1 MVRPAFGGDAA
12 DFTPREELNA
22 TCCALGCDA
31 PSALVSNRI
40 PLCQQHAMQASREIR
55 EFVRTQLVPP
65 PPPKRTEP
73 RPRVPGVLGIPTIA
87 DDPHESYV
95 YYIAFG
101 DRIKIGV
108 TTNLINRLDGI
119 PWDEVLTVEPGY
131 RDLEQRRHRQFRGCR
146 VHGEWFTRSPDLL
159 EHIQLVI
166 EREREQLG
174 EGMQRYL
181 RRQRLLGSPHAPKSP

>member
-1 MVRPAFGGDAA
+1 MVRPAFGSHAV
-12 DFTPREELNA
+12 DFQREKSDDMCRAIDCE
-22 TCCALGCDA
+22 A
-31 PSALVSNRI
+31 PSTMVSTTI
-40 PLCQQHAMQASREIR
+40 PLCEQHVMQVMREIR
-55 EFVRTQLVPP
+55 EYTRTRMSPP
-65 PPPKRTEP
+65 PAPPSPGPKVRA
-73 RPRVPGVLGIPTIA
+73 PGVLGIPIISE
-87 DDPHESYV
+87 DPHKSYV

-131 RDLEQRRHRQFRGCR
+131 RELEQKRHRQFRGSR

-159 EHIQLVI
+159 EHIQSVI
-166 EREREQLG
+166 AQEGQLG

-181 RRQRLLGSPHAPKSP
+181 RRQRLLGSPHAPKSS